1 MPESTFNAVVL
12 TSTSRYPAVHYR
24 LFSKQVLYILF
35 SQRKV
40 ALIIG
45 EITTILIIKTFI
57 KQLSIKYD
65 IHVK

>member
-1 MPESTFNAVVL
+1 MPESTRNAVVL
-12 TSTSRYPAVHYR
+12 TSTSRYPAVHNR

-40 ALIIG
+40 AFIIG

-57 KQLSIKYD
+57 KQLSIKFD